1 MKLFIWAVS
10 VLVVTPAFTQT
21 NRWFDQTLGQVKE
34 YLQLTDGQVQTILA
48 NNDEYNQWS
57 IEKQNRI
64 RQVQSEIVGETA
76 RDPLSVDALGIRY
89 AEIEMICRQM
99 KERANQYRTHNVDIL
114 DQNQKARLKTLEDAL
129 RLVSVISEAQSSNL
143 AGEITTAPAFF
154 ASTTTSV
161 GGAILG
167 GIIGGATGCILPFPA
182 SFPGNRI
189 SAPASANPSSRWF
202 NTSTSIAAPGQS
214 K

>member
-10 VLVVTPAFTQT
+10 VLLVTPAFTQT

-57 IEKQNRI
+57 IGKQNRI
-64 RQVQSEIVGETA
+64 WQVQSEIVEETA
-76 RDPLSVDALGIRY
+76 KDPLSVDALGIRY

-99 KERANQYRTHNVDIL
+99 KEQANQYQTRNVDIL

-129 RLVSVISEAQSSNL
+129 RLVSVISQAQSSNL

-154 ASTTTSV
+154 TSTTTGTSGTV
-161 GGAILG
+161 LG
-167 GIIGGATGCILPFPA
+167 GIIGNATGCILPFPA
-182 SFPGNRI
+182 AFSGSRVP
-189 SAPASANPSSRWF
+189 APAS
-202 NTSTSIAAPGQS
+202 TTGQVVFALP
-214 K
+214 